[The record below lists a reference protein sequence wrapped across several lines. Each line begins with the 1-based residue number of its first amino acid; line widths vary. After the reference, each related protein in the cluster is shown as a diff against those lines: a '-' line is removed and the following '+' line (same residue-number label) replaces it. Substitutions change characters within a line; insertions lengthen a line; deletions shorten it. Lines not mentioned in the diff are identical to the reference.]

1 MSIAFACWK
10 PPPGCVGPH
19 HLACCGRRAEGQRLT
34 KGSRVPGPW
43 PGWQLRW
50 WLVLSGSQERVTLRM
65 EDKHCQVG
73 NLLIAGQGQEV
84 PLYCT
89 NVQLFIFLEPATD
102 EAEIP
107 PPPHT
112 HLLNVLIK
120 EMEGRVGGEKEQKR
134 EADIEKENSGQNSFL
149 PNLISEGGP
158 GTCRLGHPKTV
169 ADRKLMLGRGWSIW
183 VSRASG
189 LRQEAGRGEPGG

>member
-1 MSIAFACWK
+1 
-10 PPPGCVGPH
+10 
-19 HLACCGRRAEGQRLT
+19 
-34 KGSRVPGPW
+34 
-43 PGWQLRW
+43 
-50 WLVLSGSQERVTLRM
+50 M

-107 PPPHT
+107 PHTHT

-134 EADIEKENSGQNSFL
+134 EADIE
-149 PNLISEGGP
+149 
-158 GTCRLGHPKTV
+158 
-169 ADRKLMLGRGWSIW
+169 
-183 VSRASG
+183 
-189 LRQEAGRGEPGG
+189 

>member
-107 PPPHT
+107 PHT
-112 HLLNVLIK
+112 HTH
-120 EMEGRVGGEKEQKR
+120 
-134 EADIEKENSGQNSFL
+134 
-149 PNLISEGGP
+149 
-158 GTCRLGHPKTV
+158 TC
-169 ADRKLMLGRGWSIW
+169 
-183 VSRASG
+183 
-189 LRQEAGRGEPGG
+189 